1 MNDSI
6 EKIIDE
12 ALKKLEEFWNDWQPM
27 PSPEKCR
34 KIGGPKSSGVYQV
47 INNQTGELI
56 LFGIGEKCQKR
67 MKSLFPSPYGTGT
80 RNNEYKRSYILENW
94 QVLEYRTLETG
105 KIETAKSIEHLL
117 IARNNHLFNT

>member
-1 MNDSI
+1 
-6 EKIIDE
+6 
-12 ALKKLEEFWNDWQPM
+12 M
-27 PSPEKCR
+27 PSPENCR
-34 KIGGPKSSGVYQV
+34 NINGPKSSGVYQI

-56 LFGIGEKCQKR
+56 LFGIGEECQKR

-80 RNNEYKRSYILENW
+80 RNNEYKRRYILENW
-94 QVLEYRTLETG
+94 QVLNYRTIETD